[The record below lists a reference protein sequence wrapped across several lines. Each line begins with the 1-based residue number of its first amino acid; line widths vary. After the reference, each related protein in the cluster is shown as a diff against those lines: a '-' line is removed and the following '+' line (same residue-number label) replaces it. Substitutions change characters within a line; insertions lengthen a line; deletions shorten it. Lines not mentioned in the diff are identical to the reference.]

1 MSPMSHQAPGAPAPA
16 RRRHLAHLLHRHLG
30 HLGLGAGLLHHRGG
44 LGRVSHPHTAVNA
57 LKRRGSVTF
66 RRSDPVVKQENKEL
80 SPGTRTRTRRPAQP
94 PYFSFFLGRMLG
106 GVATGILPAVGG
118 AGVQPGVVLPADH
131 LVAVVLLGE
140 QAEGGLDHP
149 ATQAQ
154 HLEVEEVE
162 VVEEVV
168 SRSATV

>member
-1 MSPMSHQAPGAPAPA
+1 M
-16 RRRHLAHLLHRHLG
+16 
-30 HLGLGAGLLHHRGG
+30 
-44 LGRVSHPHTAVNA
+44 
-57 LKRRGSVTF
+57 
-66 RRSDPVVKQENKEL
+66 
-80 SPGTRTRTRRPAQP
+80 
-94 PYFSFFLGRMLG
+94 
-106 GVATGILPAVGG
+106 
-118 AGVQPGVVLPADH
+118 QPGVVLPADH